1 MAKLVSVRDAIL
13 ANVFAAILLAIVAA
27 VWTASAVVKTDA
39 ATSFVPLPHSA
50 AQTLYKVGRYE
61 LLRDTAVSCENN
73 FNNLVTGSHSAQAKA
88 DWTTAFLAACAIAAL
103 LFNAWILRGVRRHLE
118 AMRSNPSMQ
127 PTGQERAGG

>member
-27 VWTASAVVKTDA
+27 VWAASAVVKTNA
-39 ATSFVPLPHSA
+39 ATSFAPLPHSA

-73 FNNLVTGSHSAQAKA
+73 FNRLVTGSLSAQAKA
-88 DWTTAFLAACAIAAL
+88 DWTTVVLAALAIAAL
-103 LFNAWILRGVRRHLE
+103 MFNVWILRGVRRDLE
-118 AMRSNPSMQ
+118 ALRSNPSMQ
-127 PTGQERAGG
+127 PTGQQRAGG